1 MQYIK
6 GITQYHSKKRAAL
19 TLGKFDGLHRGHHKL
34 IEQINLY
41 TRQQQEVNRVLVAFD
56 IDWEMLLTAE
66 ERNAR
71 LQGQVDALLLC
82 SFTEEM
88 RTKKAEAFIKEI
100 IVERLQAVYLV
111 VGNNFR
117 FGHQR
122 VGTPEMLKE
131 YGGYYGFQVEIVTP
145 EMDGGEVIS
154 SSRIRKELEKGE
166 MPSVNRLLG
175 YDYSLEGI
183 VTYGRQLGRT
193 LGFPTLN
200 IVPPTLKKLP
210 PFGVY
215 ACLVEI
221 KGEWQVGICN
231 LGIRPT
237 IEEGLAVLAE
247 AHLLDYHDDA
257 YESPA
262 RICLQ
267 DFLRPEMIFSSVVEL
282 KEQIDKDVQQV
293 REKYI
298 QNNYVKANSE
308 SENKA

>member
-6 GITQYHSKKRAAL
+6 GVTQYHSKKRAAL
-19 TLGKFDGLHRGHHKL
+19 TLGKFDGLHRGHQKL

-41 TRQQQEVNRVLVAFD
+41 TRQHQEVNRVLVAFD
-56 IDWEMLLTAE
+56 IDREMLLTIE
-66 ERNAR
+66 ERNAC

-82 SFTEEM
+82 PFTEEM
-88 RTKKAEAFIKEI
+88 RTKTAEAFVKEV

-111 VGNNFR
+111 VGSDFR
-117 FGHQR
+117 FGYQR
-122 VGTPEMLKE
+122 VGTPEMLEE
-131 YGGYYGFQVEIVTP
+131 YGRIYGFQVEVVTP
-145 EMDGGEVIS
+145 EMEEGEAIS
-154 SSRIRKELEKGE
+154 SSRIRKELVKGA
-166 MPSVNRLLG
+166 MQSVNRLLG
-175 YDYSLEGI
+175 YDYSLAGM

-221 KGEWQVGICN
+221 KEEWNIGICN

-237 IEEGLAVLAE
+237 IEENLMVLAE

-267 DFLRPEMIFSSVVEL
+267 EFLRPEMTFSSVTEL
-282 KEQIDKDVQQV
+282 KEQIDKDVQRV
-293 REKYI
+293 RKMYI
-298 QNNYVKANSE
+298 QK
-308 SENKA
+308 